1 MPTITITIPAD
12 LEAFVRGRVAGGG
25 YGSAA
30 DYVRDL
36 IRADRRRQVEGRLDS
51 LLREGIDSGAPIEVT
66 PGYWESKKR
75 TLAGRIARRDD
86 LGHDDE

>member
-12 LEAFVRGRVAGGG
+12 LEAFVRDRVAEGG

-36 IRADRRRQVEGRLDS
+36 IRADRRRQVEGRLDA
-51 LLREGIDSGAPIEVT
+51 LLREGIESGAPIEVT

-75 TLAGRIARRDD
+75 TLVT
-86 LGHDDE
+86 GHGDE